1 MGAGGYKASED
12 KSGVQRIMGE
22 KAIVQVTEKVPDE
35 NLKSMIALHDSCM
48 QCCSH
53 VCVKSWL

>member
-1 MGAGGYKASED
+1 MGAGGHKASED
-12 KSGVQRIMGE
+12 KSGAQRIMGK
-22 KAIVQVTEKVPDE
+22 KAIVRDIEKVTDE
-35 NLKSMIALHDSCM
+35 NLESMIALHDSCM